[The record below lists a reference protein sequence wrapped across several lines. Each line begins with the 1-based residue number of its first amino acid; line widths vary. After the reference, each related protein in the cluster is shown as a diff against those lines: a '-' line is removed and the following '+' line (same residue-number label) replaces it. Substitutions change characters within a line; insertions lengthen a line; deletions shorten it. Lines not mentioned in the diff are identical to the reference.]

1 MNNNCNDNNYIAN
14 NLLVNPAN
22 LLLPTAL
29 GLLSLN

>member
-1 MNNNCNDNNYIAN
+1 MDNNCNDN